1 MQLHSYVE
9 NVSEEA
15 GLGAD
20 SLLMEQSTQL
30 LTLQANARTLK
41 RLHLPALMP
50 LTLPSSAQASTRAE
64 SMLSTYAVMTQ
75 HHVEQLGISLSQ
87 KVVLET

>member
-15 GLGAD
+15 GHGAEL
-20 SLLMEQSTQL
+20 LLMEQSTPL
-30 LTLQANARTLK
+30 LTLHPNARTLK
-41 RLHLPALMP
+41 RLHRPALMP
-50 LTLPSSAQASTRAE
+50 LTLHSSAQASTRAE

-75 HHVEQLGISLSQ
+75 HHVEQLGISLLQ